1 MCIVTDISKSDCLLV
16 LKDSN
21 GNVIAEFNATETTF
35 AYSEYTFT
43 IKDYRNTYEIKLDD
57 VTLINGGTYTTFD
70 LLYTYLVGLRT
81 ACICDCSGGGGGG
94 GTGLGYYGA
103 WQTDTTQTASA
114 SNTGYAMRFEVADVT
129 PNGISIANDLSGNPT
144 RITFANTGIY
154 NIQFS
159 SQFQNSDTQLNDVTI
174 WLRLNGVDVLGS
186 AGFVSVPNK
195 HGSINGHTI
204 VAWNYVIEVIAGQ
217 YYELI
222 WSTTNHTNVKMQ
234 FYAAGSP
241 PPSAA
246 SVILTVTQQSG
257 IMAGTGIT
265 AINSLTGASQ
275 TIVTG
280 TSGTDFAV
288 SSVGTTHTLNLPTAS
303 ATNRGVLSS
312 TDWSTFNNKQST
324 SLSAYSFSANN
335 TNATAN
341 ATDNTFKDI
350 AEQVYSGSITWTA
363 TTAPSGAT
371 NHSYRWSQV
380 GKLVTLRLTLIYA
393 NAGVS
398 VTSVTCGLPP
408 DCPVPE
414 IPSGSTANG
423 SALYNGSGTLATA
436 VVGDGMSPSV
446 NGGISELKINS
457 GGTGYEIKI
466 YRGSAGYRSARAV
479 IQYYSV

>member
-1 MCIVTDISKSDCLLV
+1 MAQGTTKGVPIDTDPLLAADSDLLV
-16 LKDSN
+16 PSQKAVKSYAQPQLN
-21 GNVIAEFNATETTF
+21 GTGFVKASGTTIS
-35 AYSEYTFT
+35 YDNS
-43 IKDYRNTYEIKLDD
+43 
-57 VTLINGGTYTTFD
+57 
-70 LLYTYLVGLRT
+70 TYLTSAITSLGGL
-81 ACICDCSGGGGGG
+81 
-94 GTGLGYYGA
+94 TG
-103 WQTDTTQTASA
+103 TTQTLA
-114 SNTGYAMRFEVADVT
+114 
-129 PNGISIANDLSGNPT
+129 
-144 RITFANTGIY
+144 
-154 NIQFS
+154 
-159 SQFQNSDTQLNDVTI
+159 
-174 WLRLNGVDVLGS
+174 
-186 AGFVSVPNK
+186 
-195 HGSINGHTI
+195 
-204 VAWNYVIEVIAGQ
+204 
-217 YYELI
+217 
-222 WSTTNHTNVKMQ
+222 
-234 FYAAGSP
+234 
-241 PPSAA
+241 
-246 SVILTVTQQSG
+246 
-257 IMAGTGIT
+257 
-265 AINSLTGASQ
+265 
-275 TIVTG
+275 TG
-280 TSGTDFAV
+280 TTGTDFAI
-288 SSVGTTHTLNLPTAS
+288 SSSGTTHTFNLPTAS

-324 SLSAYSFSANN
+324 SLSAYSFRANN
-335 TNATAN
+335 TNGTAN

-393 NAGVS
+393 NTGVS

-466 YRGSAGYRSARAV
+466 YRASAGYRSARAF

>member
-1 MCIVTDISKSDCLLV
+1 MCIVTNISKSDCLLV
-16 LKDSN
+16 LKDSS

-57 VTLINGGTYTTFD
+57 VTLINGGIYTTFD

-81 ACICDCSGGGGGG
+81 DCRCECGGGGGG
-94 GTGLGYYGA
+94 SAIWGDITGDLSD
-103 WQTDTTQTASA
+103 QTDLQTALDGKQDDLTDVNFGA
-114 SNTGYAMRFEVADVT
+114 FANGLTGKTTPLDADLINIVDT
-129 PNGISIANDLSGNPT
+129 ADTNKQKKV
-144 RITFANTGIY
+144 TFANVKSFLKTYFDTIY
-154 NIQFS
+154 
-159 SQFQNSDTQLNDVTI
+159 
-174 WLRLNGVDVLGS
+174 
-186 AGFVSVPNK
+186 
-195 HGSINGHTI
+195 
-204 VAWNYVIEVIAGQ
+204 
-217 YYELI
+217 
-222 WSTTNHTNVKMQ
+222 
-234 FYAAGSP
+234 
-241 PPSAA
+241 
-246 SVILTVTQQSG
+246 
-257 IMAGTGIT
+257 
-265 AINSLTGASQ
+265 
-275 TIVTG
+275 
-280 TSGTDFAV
+280 
-288 SSVGTTHTLNLPTAS
+288 
-303 ATNRGVLSS
+303 
-312 TDWSTFNNKQST
+312 QST
-324 SLSAYSFSANN
+324 SLSAYSFRANN
-335 TNATAN
+335 TNTTAN
-341 ATDNTFKDI
+341 GTDNTFKDI

-393 NAGVS
+393 NAGVA

-466 YRGSAGYRSARAV
+466 YRGSAGYRSARAT

>member
-1 MCIVTDISKSDCLLV
+1 MIDYTITAGNGFLNVTDNTNNVFNDFYLLSIRVEYTKDIFLITDCNKTLKLAVANLSKINSGAFATFEDLQLFIREAQIAAQNN
-16 LKDSN
+16 LKS
-21 GNVIAEFNATETTF
+21 IAEQVNDSGTAT
-35 AYSEYTFT
+35 
-43 IKDYRNTYEIKLDD
+43 L
-57 VTLINGGTYTTFD
+57 
-70 LLYTYLVGLRT
+70 
-81 ACICDCSGGGGGG
+81 
-94 GTGLGYYGA
+94 
-103 WQTDTTQTASA
+103 
-114 SNTGYAMRFEVADVT
+114 
-129 PNGISIANDLSGNPT
+129 
-144 RITFANTGIY
+144 
-154 NIQFS
+154 
-159 SQFQNSDTQLNDVTI
+159 SDTQLVPIIDGSSLLKSTWANIKAFLKTYFDTI
-174 WLRLNGVDVLGS
+174 
-186 AGFVSVPNK
+186 
-195 HGSINGHTI
+195 
-204 VAWNYVIEVIAGQ
+204 Y
-217 YYELI
+217 
-222 WSTTNHTNVKMQ
+222 
-234 FYAAGSP
+234 
-241 PPSAA
+241 
-246 SVILTVTQQSG
+246 
-257 IMAGTGIT
+257 
-265 AINSLTGASQ
+265 
-275 TIVTG
+275 
-280 TSGTDFAV
+280 
-288 SSVGTTHTLNLPTAS
+288 
-303 ATNRGVLSS
+303 
-312 TDWSTFNNKQST
+312 QST
-324 SLSAYSFSANN
+324 SLSAYSFRANN
-335 TNATAN
+335 TNTTAN